1 MSFKED
7 SDRMIAYGDKAFG
20 TRRSSSISA
29 DQVQAAAMNHR
40 KKLPANPLIRE
51 EKDEE
56 DSSEDQSDNG
66 LSKLSSSNK
75 QLQSD

>member
-1 MSFKED
+1 
-7 SDRMIAYGDKAFG
+7 
-20 TRRSSSISA
+20 
-29 DQVQAAAMNHR
+29 MNHR

>member
-1 MSFKED
+1 
-7 SDRMIAYGDKAFG
+7 
-20 TRRSSSISA
+20 
-29 DQVQAAAMNHR
+29 MNHR

-51 EKDEE
+51 EQEGE
-56 DSSEDQSDNG
+56 DSSEQSENG